1 MFGIH
6 IAEAD
11 TDILMNEIVFNEVR
25 LIYFE
30 GETEEHDEFEI
41 DRDDEKDM

>member
-11 TDILMNEIVFNEVR
+11 ADILMNEIVFDEVKP
-25 LIYFE
+25 IYFE
-30 GETEEHDEFEI
+30 GETEEHETFEI

>member
-11 TDILMNEIVFNEVR
+11 ADILMNEIVFNEVR

-30 GETEEHDEFEI
+30 GETEEHAEFETS
-41 DRDDEKDM
+41 EEE